1 MLKVFKGVTNFWGSN
16 TVYITDGEQG
26 VQKLENYNYMVNA
39 EKDTGDEI
47 HVSSGVVVALGDY
60 TNLPDAIRELR
71 LVAKRMEADLR
82 SSGLDK
88 CPRCDK
94 SIKRCIHRA
103 RPKKKITQY

>member
-1 MLKVFKGVTNFWGSN
+1 MVKVFKGATNFYGSN
-16 TVYITDGEQG
+16 TVYITDGEHG
-26 VQKLENYNYMVNA
+26 VQKLEHYNYIVKA
-39 EKDTGDEI
+39 GKDTGDEI
-47 HVSSGVVVALGDY
+47 HVLSGVVVALGDY

-71 LVAKRMEADLR
+71 LVAKRMEADLK
-82 SSGLDK
+82 SSGRNR